1 MSTRDHARC
10 EGCGGCATCGV
21 HTKGATCN
29 GTLSTPGSTRGHSES
44 ADDPFGPGGR
54 LESVTLPRYE
64 LDQLLAVATMYID
77 AFEPDEMMS
86 LPAKLR
92 LQEVEAIVERYGR
105 RY

>member
-1 MSTRDHARC
+1 M
-10 EGCGGCATCGV
+10 
-21 HTKGATCN
+21 
-29 GTLSTPGSTRGHSES
+29 
-44 ADDPFGPGGR
+44 
-54 LESVTLPRYE
+54 TLPRYE

-86 LPAKLR
+86 LPAKLM

>member
-1 MSTRDHARC
+1 M
-10 EGCGGCATCGV
+10 
-21 HTKGATCN
+21 GAERAV
-29 GTLSTPGSTRGHSES
+29 PGEAAG
-44 ADDPFGPGGR
+44 DPFGPGGR
-54 LESVTLPRYE
+54 LENVTLPRYE

-77 AFEPDEMMS
+77 AFEEDELMS

>member
-1 MSTRDHARC
+1 MTGNYMDRPRS
-10 EGCGGCATCGV
+10 E
-21 HTKGATCN
+21 
-29 GTLSTPGSTRGHSES
+29 SES
-44 ADDPFGPGGR
+44 AGGPFGPGGR

-64 LDQLLAVATMYID
+64 LDHLLAVATMYID
-77 AFEPDEMMS
+77 AFEPDELMS